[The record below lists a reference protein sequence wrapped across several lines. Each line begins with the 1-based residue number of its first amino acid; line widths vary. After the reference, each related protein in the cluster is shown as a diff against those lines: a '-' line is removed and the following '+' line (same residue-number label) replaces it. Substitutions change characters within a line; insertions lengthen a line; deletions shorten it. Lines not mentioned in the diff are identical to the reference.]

1 MKFLYVMD
9 PLARIQIAGDTTFAL
24 MLEAGVRG
32 HENWFCEPRH
42 LGLEHD
48 RASAAAWPVTVRR
61 VEGDHYILGPQAQVF
76 LDDFDVV
83 FMRKDPPF
91 DMDYYFATLLLERA
105 RGKTLLIN
113 DPRGLRESNEKLA
126 VLRFPKLTP
135 PMIVTRE
142 AARLRSF
149 MAEQGG
155 EMVIKPLDASGG
167 FGVFHVRKGDPNTG
181 SILEQA
187 TNLGRRWTVAQ
198 KYLPEV
204 RSGDKRIV
212 LVDGEPLCAVLR
224 VPAPDDARGNLH
236 VGARPMPTTLDE
248 RDRAIIDQLAPH
260 LREAGFF
267 LVGLD
272 VIGGWLTEIN
282 VTSPTGIL
290 EANTLYNAHY
300 ETSVL
305 ERLEAKAAARKAAAG

>member
-1 MKFLYVMD
+1 MKFLFVMD

-24 MLEAGVRG
+24 MLEAQTRG

-42 LGLEHD
+42 LGLEHE
-48 RASAAAWPVTVRR
+48 RAGAAAWQVTARPIP
-61 VEGDHYILGPQAQVF
+61 GDHFLLGPQAQVF

-105 RGKTLLIN
+105 RGRTMLVN

-126 VLRFPKLTP
+126 VLSFPKLTP
-135 PMIVTRE
+135 PMVVTRE
-142 AARLRSF
+142 ASRLRSF
-149 MAEQGG
+149 LADQGG

-167 FGVFHVRKGDPNTG
+167 FGVFHVRQGDPNTG

-198 KYLPEV
+198 RYLPEV
-204 RSGDKRIV
+204 RKGDKRIF

-236 VGARPMPTTLDE
+236 VGARPMPTSLDD
-248 RDRAIIDQLAPH
+248 RDRAIIDVVAPH
-260 LREAGFF
+260 LRDNGFF

-290 EANTLYNAHY
+290 EANALYNGHH
-300 ETSVL
+300 ETQVL
-305 ERLEAKAAARKAAAG
+305 ERLEAKVRQAR

>member
-1 MKFLYVMD
+1 MKLLFVMD
-9 PLARIQIAGDTTFAL
+9 PLARIQIATDTTFAL
-24 MLEAGVRG
+24 MLEAQSRG
-32 HENWFCEPRH
+32 HEIWFCEPRH

-48 RASAAAWPVTVRR
+48 RAVAVAWTVTARR
-61 VEGDHYILGPQAQVF
+61 VAGDHYLLGPQGQVP
-76 LDDFDVV
+76 LDELDVV

-91 DMDYYFATLLLERA
+91 DLDYYVSTLLLERA
-105 RGKTLLIN
+105 RGRTLLIN
-113 DPRGLRESNEKLA
+113 DPRGLREWNEKLA
-126 VLRFPKLTP
+126 VLNFPKLTP

-142 AARLRSF
+142 STRLRSF
-149 MAEQGG
+149 LAEQGG

-167 FGVFHVRKGDPNTG
+167 FGVFHVRQGDPNTG

-198 KYLPEV
+198 RYLPEV
-204 RSGDKRIV
+204 RQGDKRIL

-236 VGARPMPTTLDE
+236 VGARPMPTSFDE
-248 RDRAIIDQLAPH
+248 RDHAIIDALAPH
-260 LREAGFF
+260 LRSNGFF
-267 LVGLD
+267 FVGLD

-300 ETSVL
+300 ETRVL
-305 ERLEAKAAARKAAAG
+305 EKIEEKVKAR

>member
-1 MKFLYVMD
+1 MKLLFVMD
-9 PLARIQIAGDTTFAL
+9 PLSRIQIAGDTTFAI
-24 MLEAGVRG
+24 MLEAQSRG

-48 RASAAAWPVTVRR
+48 RAGAAAWQVTVRPIP
-61 VEGDHYILGPQAQVF
+61 GDHFLLGPQAQVF
-76 LDDFDVV
+76 LDDFDAVL
-83 FMRKDPPF
+83 MRKDPPF
-91 DMDYYFATLLLERA
+91 DLDYYFGTLLLERA

-126 VLRFPKLTP
+126 VLSFPKLTP

-142 AARLRSF
+142 ASRLRSF
-149 MAEQGG
+149 LAEQGG

-167 FGVFHVRKGDPNTG
+167 FGVFHVRQGDPNTG

-198 KYLPEV
+198 RYLPEV
-204 RSGDKRIV
+204 RKGDKRIF

-236 VGARPMPTTLDE
+236 VGARPMPTTLDD
-248 RDRAIIDQLAPH
+248 RDKAIIDVVAPH
-260 LREAGFF
+260 LRDNGFF

-282 VTSPTGIL
+282 VTSPTGVL
-290 EANTLYNAHY
+290 EANTLYNAHH
-300 ETSVL
+300 ETNIL
-305 ERLEAKAAARKAAAG
+305 ERLEAKVRARQPG